1 MVENITIEIPRQQ
14 DKGFIYI
21 HIGEN
26 KTIKIS
32 KDVYLSLTINDII
45 EKINKVDKILSEDTE
60 NPLPLPQAKTEIANY
75 NRQSE
80 DSFIERARE
89 NILEAKVIIE
99 EQNSDDKFVF
109 ALISSSHYNFHDFI
123 GKLSEKGHPMINKE
137 FIRELEYYLRKVL
150 RALGEDCKD
159 MINIVLSNVRI
170 STDYMISPTGAIII
184 IADCYVKKTLEQLAN
199 PQLFKEVTDYYNHVN
214 GVVTLKNVLDIL
226 SVDKEGKI
234 AISNSRGAVLFKGD
248 KNEKNEA

>member
-32 KDVYLSLTINDII
+32 RDVYLSLTIDDII
-45 EKINKVDKILSEDTE
+45 KKIDKVDKILGEDIE
-60 NPLPLPQAKTEIANY
+60 MPLPQTKTEIPDC

-80 DSFIERARE
+80 DSFIKKAKE

-109 ALISSSHYNFHDFI
+109 ALISSSYYNFHDFI
-123 GKLSEKGHPMINKE
+123 EKLNENGSSMISSETIWELKYYLEKVLESLSE
-137 FIRELEYYLRKVL
+137 
-150 RALGEDCKD
+150 D
-159 MINIVLSNVRI
+159 SNYMFNFSVDNVKLF
-170 STDYMISPTGAIII
+170 TDYLIYPTGAAMIR
-184 IADCYVKKTLEQLAN
+184 ANCFVEKTSKQLAN
-199 PQLFKEVTDYYNHVN
+199 PQLFKEVTDYYKHVN
-214 GVVTLKNVLDIL
+214 GAVTLKNVLDIL
-226 SVDKEGKI
+226 STDKNGKI
-234 AISNSRGAVLFKGD
+234 AISPNGRGVVFKGD
-248 KNEKNEA
+248 KNEK